1 MILSWANLGESER
14 ARVRTA
20 TVFLRSRLSELDTIE
35 WALKLKPN
43 QHAERIAIN
52 EVLNGHPAPTVKEP
66 YTTAWRLIEESWFYT
81 AIEKSASLAIND
93 IRKRLRAGERS
104 GALVLA
110 IADLF
115 APRLE
120 VKPVEDRPWWPVER
134 PRRPKTVNHLLS
146 ASLSSVSLGRDLGS
160 GKGDVGLAEI
170 SEIPFLNAL
179 ASALVS
185 AIDRGLYIAKR
196 IYGSDEIRWGPPGK
210 PARVYFVHPEEGTD
224 DRNLPGRDGNE
235 PDDFNRGVAP
245 SVKLLHAVVL
255 RIAELDPQAA
265 IPFFWHWRFSGSS
278 IYRRL
283 WAAAA
288 RNEELISG
296 KAVSDFLIDLAA
308 REFWDLD
315 SFPEIAELRAVRFS
329 DHDQDAQVKIVRR
342 LRKGPPRNF
351 WRRDIDAGKI
361 GTARRYWAARELKR
375 VEAAGGVLPNQ
386 TWKWMQEA
394 IKEFSDLQNMAI
406 DKGLRD
412 PSARSL
418 RAPSPGPTA
427 RYDSLEGAARL
438 RALDNALSLDRHYW
452 NDSTA
457 GQASAWLQLPE
468 SPVLVFSDFESVV
481 GTADQVPRVW
491 EHFGWFHSPAR
502 SEPGGPARNP
512 QSEANRV
519 LSLVGELP
527 DATLAA
533 AIGGVSHWLNAWRE
547 YVVRSEHGF
556 AVWLRAWPI
565 AVEATNAAG
574 NAEDEDDFS
583 AFFRAPSDDQEPV
596 DIDTLNSPAAKL
608 VGVFL
613 AAVVFLDGNADALAD
628 GSIVRSMRNHVI
640 GVSGHSGLIAR
651 CCLMEHLSTFLRVD
665 PDWTRVHLIDCLSA
679 DDVDSVMF
687 WRAVA
692 SNSNATLVL
701 QAIGDEAVRRVADR
715 RLGDRARECLVSSL
729 VNEALH
735 AFRENREPAVSGARI
750 SHMLRFEDDEIR
762 TFAGRA
768 IRYFQE
774 EAPMPKGSAQ
784 SAGELFRLTVKP
796 FLERVWPQER
806 SLTTRGVS
814 QELSCLP
821 AASGEAFAEAFS
833 GIERFLVPFDCWSML
848 DYGLYDDGDS
858 GSEMTP
864 KISTAIDDEP
874 KAHAFLRLLDSTI
887 GESESSVIP
896 HDLSNG
902 LDRIRAIAPRLV
914 NDPAFR
920 RLSTAAVNGGAKRD
934 HLGGV
939 RRDRL
944 AAAGLS
950 P

>member
-481 GTADQVPRVW
+481 GMADQVPRVW

-920 RLSTAAVNGGAKRD
+920 RLSTAA
-934 HLGGV
+934 
-939 RRDRL
+939 RR
-944 AAAGLS
+944 
-950 P
+950 

>member
-1 MILSWANLGESER
+1 MILSWASLGESER
-14 ARVRTA
+14 ARVQTA

-66 YTTAWRLIEESWFYT
+66 YTTAWRLIEESWFYP

-93 IRKRLRAGERS
+93 IRKRLQAGERS

-115 APRLE
+115 APRLKVE
-120 VKPVEDRPWWPVER
+120 PIEDRPWWPVER

-185 AIDRGLYIAKR
+185 AIDRGLYIAHR
-196 IYGSDEIRWGPPGK
+196 IYGSDESGWGPPGR
-210 PARVYFVHPEEGTD
+210 PARVYFVHPREGTD
-224 DRNLPGRDGNE
+224 GRNLPGRDSNE
-235 PDDFNRGVAP
+235 PDDFSRGVAP

-255 RIAELDPQAA
+255 RIAELDAQAA
-265 IPFFWHWRFSGSS
+265 IPFLWHWRFSGSS

-288 RNEELISG
+288 RNAELVSG
-296 KAVSDFLIDLAA
+296 KAASDFLMDLDA
-308 REFWDLD
+308 REFWDLQ

-329 DHDQDAQVKIVRR
+329 DHDQDAQKSIVRR

-351 WRRDIDAGKI
+351 WRRDIDAAKI

-386 TWKWMQEA
+386 TWRWMQDA
-394 IKEFSDLQNMAI
+394 IKEFSDLENMAI
-406 DKGLRD
+406 GDGFRD
-412 PSARSL
+412 PSAGSL
-418 RAPSPGPTA
+418 RASSPGPA
-427 RYDSLEGAARL
+427 DRYDSLEGAVRL
-438 RALDNALSLDRHYW
+438 RALDDALSLDRHYW
-452 NDSTA
+452 SDSTA
-457 GQASAWLQLPE
+457 GQAAAWLQLPE
-468 SPVLVFSDFESVV
+468 HPVLVLADFESAV

-491 EHFGWFHSPAR
+491 EHFGWFHSPPR
-502 SEPGGPARNP
+502 SEPGGPAGNP

-519 LSLVGELP
+519 LRLVGELP
-527 DATLAA
+527 DATLVT
-533 AIGGVSHWLNAWRE
+533 AIGGVSHWLNVWRG
-547 YVVRSEHGF
+547 YVIRSEQGF
-556 AVWLRAWPI
+556 AVWLRAWPF
-565 AVEATNAAG
+565 AVEATNEAE
-574 NAEDEDDFS
+574 NARDEDDFS
-583 AFFRAPSDDQEPV
+583 AFFRAPSGNQEPV

-613 AAVVFLDGNADALAD
+613 AAVVFLDENADSLAD
-628 GSIVRSMRNHVI
+628 GHIVQSMRDDVI

-651 CCLMEHLSTFLRVD
+651 CRLMEHLSTFLRVD
-665 PDWTRVHLIDCLSA
+665 PHWTRVHLIDCLSA

-750 SHMLRFEDDEIR
+750 SHMLRFEDDQIR

-774 EAPMPKGSAQ
+774 EAPMPKGSTQ

-864 KISTAIDDEP
+864 KLSTAIDDEP

-902 LDRIRAIAPRLV
+902 LDRIQAIAPRLV

-920 RLSTAAVNGGAKRD
+920 RLSTAA
-934 HLGGV
+934 
-939 RRDRL
+939 RR
-944 AAAGLS
+944 
-950 P
+950 